1 MPRPRRS
8 TPKKSGRL
16 QIEDACLKSTDDAFC
31 VRRCSDRDHA
41 KFHPTEFSLIQT
53 TLPARFLQYGVDF
66 PVARCRLSP
75 KLDASIYR
83 LGDSVMIDRS
93 RSRSY
98 ATPNREPTVYVVDDD
113 RLIRETLSGLFRSVG
128 WRVRLFESAQEL
140 LQSELDDAPGC
151 LVLDV
156 RLPRLSGFDVQ
167 AELAKSDIRIPIIFL
182 TAHGDVS
189 MTVRAMKAGAVDF
202 LTKPFR
208 EQELLDAVAAALERD
223 RNRGNEERSQS
234 DLRDRF
240 VSLSARERQIM
251 ALVTGGLMNK
261 QIAGKIGI
269 AEQTVKIHRGHL
281 MRKMRAKSL
290 AELVLMAE
298 NLGIRGR
305 EKEED

>member
-1 MPRPRRS
+1 
-8 TPKKSGRL
+8 
-16 QIEDACLKSTDDAFC
+16 
-31 VRRCSDRDHA
+31 
-41 KFHPTEFSLIQT
+41 
-53 TLPARFLQYGVDF
+53 
-66 PVARCRLSP
+66 
-75 KLDASIYR
+75 
-83 LGDSVMIDRS
+83 MIDRS

-98 ATPNREPTVYVVDDD
+98 PRLNREPTVYVVDDD

-298 NLGIRGR
+298 SLGICGR
-305 EKEED
+305 EMSESENF

>member
-1 MPRPRRS
+1 MTTISETVQFPSRTS
-8 TPKKSGRL
+8 TA
-16 QIEDACLKSTDDAFC
+16 EDI
-31 VRRCSDRDHA
+31 V
-41 KFHPTEFSLIQT
+41 
-53 TLPARFLQYGVDF
+53 
-66 PVARCRLSP
+66 
-75 KLDASIYR
+75 
-83 LGDSVMIDRS
+83 
-93 RSRSY
+93 
-98 ATPNREPTVYVVDDD
+98 EPIAYVVDDD
-113 RLIRETLSGLFRSVG
+113 RLMREMLSSLFRSVG
-128 WRVRLFESAQEL
+128 LRVRLFESAQEL
-140 LQSELDDAPGC
+140 LQSELEDSPRC

-156 RLPRLSGFDVQ
+156 RLPGLSGFALQ
-167 AELAKSDIRIPIIFL
+167 AELAKSNIKIPIVFL
-182 TAHGDVS
+182 TGHGDVS

-202 LTKPFR
+202 LTKPCR

-298 NLGIRGR
+298 SLGICGR
-305 EKEED
+305 ERSESENF